1 MATPL
6 KGGPF
11 PPNPEPP
18 SEYKRIEAES
28 PERKAAAIWLRE
40 NFPEV
45 AGFVD
50 QFADAFG
57 RSNFAV
63 TFAGENGHVIGT
75 KCERGAGPRHTASVN
90 PCAWRK
96 PAR

>member
-1 MATPL
+1 
-6 KGGPF
+6 
-11 PPNPEPP
+11 
-18 SEYKRIEAES
+18 
-28 PERKAAAIWLRE
+28 
-40 NFPEV
+40 V